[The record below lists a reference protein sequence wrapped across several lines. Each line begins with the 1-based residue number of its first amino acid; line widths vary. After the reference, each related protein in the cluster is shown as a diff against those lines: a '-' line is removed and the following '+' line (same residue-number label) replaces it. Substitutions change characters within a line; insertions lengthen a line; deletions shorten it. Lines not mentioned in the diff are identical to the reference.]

1 MPESPSSPSPE
12 GMAQETPWSMEKDVV
27 DVLLEGVLPAKEM
40 NLYGFLMPVSPHLTE
55 FHTHFTL
62 RDFVR
67 TPRRFIEEED
77 WCDLIWQNL
86 PRLVWKFKECVRP
99 RLRHYGHPDGW
110 KAAQWECW
118 EILIHLDH
126 PPLDVVGHQKYSTNR
141 YRGTFFLYRPR
152 RPSSTCRTP

>member
-12 GMAQETPWSMEKDVV
+12 GMAQDNTPWSMEKDVV

-77 WCDLIWQNL
+77 GCDLIWQNL
-86 PRLVWKFKECVRP
+86 PRLVWKFRSVFVP
-99 RLRHYGHPDGW
+99 RLRHYGPPGW
-110 KAAQWECW
+110 LEKLPKWKCW
-118 EILIHLDH
+118 ENSH
-126 PPLDVVGHQKYSTNR
+126 PTGPI
-141 YRGTFFLYRPR
+141 P
-152 RPSSTCRTP
+152 